1 MERRQSKVKVLVIGD
16 SCEDVFIYGNIT
28 RVAPEAPVP
37 VVVPVRQ
44 ESNPGMAGNVVANLE
59 ALGAEVDLITN
70 EDPIRKIR
78 YVDERYNQMVLRVD
92 ENDSCKRYNGVY
104 KTIEYDA
111 IIISDYNKGFL
122 TQEDIAAFSKRA
134 ECPVF
139 LDTKKFLGNWCND
152 IDYIKINSLEHEKN
166 IEKISEHPLLKDKLI
181 VTKGEHGCEY
191 KNILYPTV
199 DVPVKD
205 VSGAGDTFIAGL
217 VYEYIISND
226 IKKAIKFA
234 QECTTIVVQKP
245 GVATI

>member
-139 LDTKKFLGNWCND
+139 LDTKKFLGNWCNN
-152 IDYIKINSLEHEKN
+152 IDYIKINSLEHEKISKKFLN
-166 IEKISEHPLLKDKLI
+166 IH
-181 VTKGEHGCEY
+181 Y
-191 KNILYPTV
+191 
-199 DVPVKD
+199 
-205 VSGAGDTFIAGL
+205 
-217 VYEYIISND
+217 
-226 IKKAIKFA
+226 
-234 QECTTIVVQKP
+234 
-245 GVATI
+245 